1 MSFRYELGRQPAMT
15 KLSSNVCVR
24 SVRVR
29 GGNSKFRALRLDHGN
44 FSWGSE
50 AVTRKV
56 RLLDVA
62 YNASNNELV
71 RTQTL
76 VKNAIVQIDAAP
88 FKQWYQQHY
97 GVEVGVKRRSAAA
110 AATEDTEEKTL
121 SNHVK
126 RKLKQRNQG
135 RKLDQLLDEQFAVGR
150 VYACISSRPGQCGRA
165 DGYVLEGRELEFYL
179 KKMQKKKGKTAA

>member
-1 MSFRYELGRQPAMT
+1 MGRQPAMT

-24 SVRVR
+24 RVRVR

-76 VKNAIVQIDAAP
+76 VKNAIVQVDAAP

-97 GVEVGVKRRSAAA
+97 GVEVGIKKKGAAA
-110 AATEDTEEKTL
+110 AAEEAKPA
-121 SNHVK
+121 SNHVQ
-126 RKLKQRNQG
+126 RKLKQRAVG
-135 RKLDQLLDEQFAVGR
+135 RKLDSLLDDQFAVGR
-150 VYACISSRPGQCGRA
+150 LYACISSRPGQCGRA
-165 DGYVLEGRELEFYL
+165 DGYILEGKELEFYL
-179 KKMQKKKGKTAA
+179 KKMQKKKGKSA